1 MNWCNL
7 SSIQQSDCECVCGGF
22 VSVCHTLLQTIMI
35 NALLKL
41 TVQSIN
47 FVVSIQFLNVQTNR
61 SCSFS
66 ELIGATNNNIVL
78 LLQFDI
84 AFFNWLKWQNRNFP
98 WKSEMN
104 HDWSILKRS
113 RSCPNR
119 VTQTETV
126 KNLNWAGKIPFNF
139 TVNKSNVARK
149 IRFIPK
155 QRKKMA

>member
-1 MNWCNL
+1 MTFRQQIIPITHSTFHLARLNWNINCDL
-7 SSIQQSDCECVCGGF
+7 TRCTLDTSDELMQSQFGLAIVCGGF

-35 NALLKL
+35 NALLKS

-84 AFFNWLKWQNRNFP
+84 AFFN
-98 WKSEMN
+98 
-104 HDWSILKRS
+104 
-113 RSCPNR
+113 
-119 VTQTETV
+119 
-126 KNLNWAGKIPFNF
+126 
-139 TVNKSNVARK
+139 
-149 IRFIPK
+149 
-155 QRKKMA
+155 